1 MALYV
6 ILKEYYAITAAHPQ
20 NNRILYLFRWYLSKY
35 NGITITVLPQNSF
48 AKALWWN
55 STSEPCVMT
64 NVGQNSPIR
73 CIRSP
78 HSASTAGSSSSDF
91 LKQRSADKASSSFI
105 YWCTSLNLLCLISLL
120 LGASGARSCVTF
132 TGVLFNKRDSDFL
145 LKICSFDQSVFK
157 GYFIGKKMKVEGYS
171 VAGGL
176 KRATENH
183 PTTLHM
189 TSSIQ
194 EF

>member
-1 MALYV
+1 MVSIKVQWHYHHCTATEQFCEGVVMEFNIRALRNDECRAEFTHTLHK
-6 ILKEYYAITAAHPQ
+6 IAALRFHCGIKQLRFSKAI
-20 NNRILYLFRWYLSKY
+20 
-35 NGITITVLPQNSF
+35 
-48 AKALWWN
+48 
-55 STSEPCVMT
+55 
-64 NVGQNSPIR
+64 
-73 CIRSP
+73 
-78 HSASTAGSSSSDF
+78 
-91 LKQRSADKASSSFI
+91 QRSADKASSSFI